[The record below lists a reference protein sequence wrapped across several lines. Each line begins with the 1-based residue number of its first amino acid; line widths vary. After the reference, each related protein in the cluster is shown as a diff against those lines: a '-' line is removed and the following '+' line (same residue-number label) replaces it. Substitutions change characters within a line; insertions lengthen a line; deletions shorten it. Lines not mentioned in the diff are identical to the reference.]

1 VRSQDME
8 AIARRLVEVG
18 IGGGDAAV
26 IDELVDPDGI
36 EHQRGHGPGVAGAHR
51 LSADLHR
58 RLSGLEIRVE
68 DAVVDGDRVWLRSRA
83 RGISSGPFLGL
94 PPTGRPVEVEVFD
107 ICRIR
112 DGRIVEHWGL
122 ADQMGLLLQLG
133 FEPVAASSAASAASA
148 SGAAV
153 PA

>member
-1 VRSQDME
+1 VRSQNME

-26 IDELVDPDGI
+26 IDKLVDPDGI
-36 EHQRGHGPGVAGAHR
+36 EHQRGHEPGVAGIHR
-51 LSADLHR
+51 LSTDLHR
-58 RLSGLEIRVE
+58 RLSALEIRVE
-68 DAVVDGDRVWLRSRA
+68 DSVVDGDRVWLRSRA
-83 RGISSGPFLGL
+83 RGMSSGPFLGL
-94 PPTGRPVEVEVFD
+94 PPTGRQVEVEVFD

-112 DGRIVEHWGL
+112 GGRIVEHWGL

-133 FEPVAASSAASAASA
+133 FEPMTAAGEAA
-148 SGAAV
+148 